1 MSPGEL
7 GKPKVFYGYWVVAAT
22 FFSAFIFSGVGF
34 YGFSLFVRPI
44 EADLHWSRG
53 QIMTALTIFFLT
65 SGSAAPFIGR
75 FVDRAG
81 ARPVMAIGATV
92 AGAGFVMLSLVQQ
105 PWHFYASYFVTGLGM
120 AATGMVSTTAVI
132 SNWFES
138 RRGTAIGVM
147 SAGIGAGGLVLAP
160 LIGGYLIPAFTWRIA
175 YRVMAGLVWALVP
188 VVLLVIKTRPSDMGL
203 LPDGRA
209 APRRAAGAQLPA
221 GGEGLTAR
229 TALAT
234 SAFWVMALSFVT
246 HGFSEV
252 GILQNQV
259 PFLEDSDFPVA
270 TAAGVL
276 GVVGLFSTIGKFGFG
291 LLCDRMAAR
300 YVCAIGLGLQM
311 VGALILMS
319 IGPTSPM
326 VMLWLYAVIMGLGV
340 GSWLPT
346 MSMLVSTNF
355 GLASYGAI
363 FGMIG
368 FSQSLGAASGP
379 VTIGYMYDNMGTY
392 QWAFVSLLSSYA
404 VSTLSVLMVRRPSAF
419 ADIMAQ
425 KAHLEAT
432 SGR

>member
-1 MSPGEL
+1 
-7 GKPKVFYGYWVVAAT
+7 
-22 FFSAFIFSGVGF
+22 
-34 YGFSLFVRPI
+34 
-44 EADLHWSRG
+44 
-53 QIMTALTIFFLT
+53 
-65 SGSAAPFIGR
+65 
-75 FVDRAG
+75 
-81 ARPVMAIGATV
+81 
-92 AGAGFVMLSLVQQ
+92 
-105 PWHFYASYFVTGLGM
+105 
-120 AATGMVSTTAVI
+120 
-132 SNWFES
+132 
-138 RRGTAIGVM
+138 
-147 SAGIGAGGLVLAP
+147 
-160 LIGGYLIPAFTWRIA
+160 
-175 YRVMAGLVWALVP
+175 MAGLVWALVP

-209 APRRAAGAQLPA
+209 APRQAAQAQPLA

-259 PFLEDSDFPVA
+259 PFLEDSGFPVA

-300 YVCAIGLGLQM
+300 YVCAIGLGLQV
-311 VGALILMS
+311 VGAFILMN

-326 VMLWLYAVIMGLGV
+326 VMLWIYAIIMGLGV
-340 GSWLPT
+340 GSWLPS

-368 FSQSLGAASGP
+368 FSQSLGAATGP
-379 VTIGYMYDNMGTY
+379 VAIGYMYDTMGTY

-404 VSTLSVLMVRRPSAF
+404 VSTLTVLMVRRPSAF

-425 KAHLEAT
+425 KARLEAT